1 VGKNINYR
9 KRRFKRRRILSQE
22 KNLFKNLNCEIA
34 SPFYK
39 VYIYSPLESVQNGI
53 FMGFFLYES
62 IYMDKLPALD
72 EDLAAIDEAD
82 EDFPNVDLAVRS
94 VETLEDTEMS
104 AAEKQEEACPFIIR
118 KKKKETEMSPPVN
131 DEGEVLAEPKPKK
144 PRSEKQLAHMKKL
157 QEMRVMRK
165 EKAERL
171 AKEKEIKLQKLKEDR
186 EAKKLY
192 KQRTKKAPAEVQYED
207 PEEKWTP
214 TPKKPPPTPQDEFFE
229 FMNNMDKYKKLKAH
243 FKKEEQVAQ
252 TQAKTAPAPA
262 PAPSPQKKTHT
273 NTIIGPPKPHNAFN
287 DYFG

>member
-1 VGKNINYR
+1 
-9 KRRFKRRRILSQE
+9 
-22 KNLFKNLNCEIA
+22 
-34 SPFYK
+34 
-39 VYIYSPLESVQNGI
+39 
-53 FMGFFLYES
+53 MTFLICES
-62 IYMDKLPALD
+62 IYMDKLPVLD

-82 EDFPNVDLAVRS
+82 EEFANVDLAVRN

-118 KKKKETEMSPPVN
+118 KKKKETEMSAPVN

-157 QEMRVMRK
+157 QEMKVMRK

-171 AKEKEIKLQKLKEDR
+171 AKEKELKLQKLKEDR
-186 EAKKLY
+186 EQKKLY
-192 KQRTKKAPAEVQYED
+192 KQRTKKAPEEVEYED

-214 TPKKPPPTPQDEFFE
+214 TPKKPPPTPQDEFFD

-243 FKKEEQVAQ
+243 FKKEDSAPPKQAAAQ
-252 TQAKTAPAPA
+252 A
-262 PAPSPQKKTHT
+262 PQKESTHKERSTPKHT
-273 NTIIGPPKPHNAFN
+273 NTVIGPPKPHNAFN